1 MPVTFK
7 ISDTEHILSSY
18 IFKANSILF
27 EYTFGRPPIL
37 PLNSNSFEKG
47 RAKEA
52 EGLYVFVIVK
62 SLLIFIS
69 VCCSFF
75 TNSFFFCFFNYL
87 FGYKCV
93 FSLLD
98 KDR

>member
-7 ISDTEHILSSY
+7 ISDTEHVLSSY

-27 EYTFGRPPIL
+27 EFTFGRPPIL

-47 RAKEA
+47 RAKEV

-62 SLLIFIS
+62 SLLIFINGRS
-69 VCCSFF
+69 AFLLA
-75 TNSFFFCFFNYL
+75 L
-87 FGYKCV
+87 F
-93 FSLLD
+93 
-98 KDR
+98 